1 LRKENQAWIID
12 DDESIRWVLEESLSQ
27 AGLATRSFSRG
38 EDFFKSLKKSTP
50 NVIIT
55 DIRMPDISGFD
66 ILKKISEDHSN
77 IPVIVITAHS
87 DLDNAVSSYQRGAFE
102 YLPKPFDINDAV
114 SIILRA
120 AKQTPYKVVADDSSI
135 PKMIGKAPAMQEVFR
150 AIGRLSHSSMNVLIT
165 GESGTGKELVA
176 KSLHENSPRARE
188 PFIPLNTSAFVAD
201 LLESEL
207 FGHEKGSFTGA
218 EKLRIGR
225 FEQANGGTLF
235 LDEIGDMSLD
245 LQARLL
251 RVLAES
257 EFFRVGG
264 LKSIKVDVRVIAATN
279 KNLFKLVENGS
290 FREDLYYRLN
300 VMSIEV
306 PSLRDRDEDI
316 ASLANYYLKQ
326 ASHELDISP
335 KLFTEEALSF
345 LETYSWPGNVRELI
359 NICRRVAVTAAG
371 QSVLPEAIPLQQSQ
385 EPHESNGWSKGLSE
399 WVTSELSR
407 ERNKPLLDEVIP
419 IIEQILIKAALKKV
433 GGKKLEAAKLLG
445 WGRNTLTRKIK
456 AMGIKQG

>member
-1 LRKENQAWIID
+1 
-12 DDESIRWVLEESLSQ
+12 
-27 AGLATRSFSRG
+27 
-38 EDFFKSLKKSTP
+38 
-50 NVIIT
+50 
-55 DIRMPDISGFD
+55 
-66 ILKKISEDHSN
+66 
-77 IPVIVITAHS
+77 
-87 DLDNAVSSYQRGAFE
+87 
-102 YLPKPFDINDAV
+102 
-114 SIILRA
+114 
-120 AKQTPYKVVADDSSI
+120 
-135 PKMIGKAPAMQEVFR
+135 MQEVFR
-150 AIGRLSHSSMNVLIT
+150 AIGRLSHSSLNVLIT

-176 KSLHENSPRARE
+176 KSLHENSPRSSG
-188 PFIPLNTSAFVAD
+188 PFVALNTSAFVAD

-335 KLFTEEALSF
+335 KLFTEEALSV
-345 LETYSWPGNVRELI
+345 LEAYSWPGNVRELI
-359 NICRRVAVTAAG
+359 NICRRVSVTAAG
-371 QSVLPEAIPLQQSQ
+371 QSVLPEEIPLQQPE
-385 EPHESNGWSKGLSE
+385 EPQDSNGWSKGLSE

-419 IIEQILIKAALKKV
+419 IIEQILIKAALKKA

-456 AMGIKQG
+456 AMGIEQG